1 MVAGA
6 NGKPRKQYE
15 SCLLQRFK
23 SAKLAAMGFSVPP
36 CCANP
41 EMKPIDQSMDR
52 NTAFQTIVDGSKF
65 IDKNGNE
72 RQFELRLF
80 PVNAATLK
88 TMKRLRGTWERLHG
102 WIISFSRGSDKSPR
116 VGDVWEREV
125 DRETKMLVPKDMT
138 KLFRAAMFRGRKLA
152 TIYDEAER
160 EIAERAAERAALEA
174 ELAGVNGDPAKTAS
188 LSSQIAKLAEPGEKT
203 RFVKHYFDVVII
215 DGKIQSVDSN
225 RTPIG
230 RSVPI
235 FNYAAIFKPKT
246 PEEFVRIHGTAGAVQ
261 TGAPA
266 TAPIKTGQKTANHI
280 GSGGDDNLAF

>member
-1 MVAGA
+1 MADMLEDDDDWINERIGIDKFEQQSAARGYSMPDFWWVRPDKAGRGVIVDNNLDRLPRFDLHGYMVAGA

-102 WIISFSRGSDKSPR
+102 WEYYSR
-116 VGDVWEREV
+116 
-125 DRETKMLVPKDMT
+125 
-138 KLFRAAMFRGRKLA
+138 
-152 TIYDEAER
+152 
-160 EIAERAAERAALEA
+160 
-174 ELAGVNGDPAKTAS
+174 
-188 LSSQIAKLAEPGEKT
+188 
-203 RFVKHYFDVVII
+203 
-215 DGKIQSVDSN
+215 
-225 RTPIG
+225 
-230 RSVPI
+230 
-235 FNYAAIFKPKT
+235 FN
-246 PEEFVRIHGTAGAVQ
+246 H
-261 TGAPA
+261 
-266 TAPIKTGQKTANHI
+266 
-280 GSGGDDNLAF
+280 